1 MATSAAGSYAA
12 KLTPGA
18 HKGRLNLHEA
28 HDPAQ
33 VLGPKVQALAR
44 LISESSRTVVL
55 TGAGISTSAGIR
67 DFRGPE
73 GIWTKQKKGEP
84 IVDGA
89 DFTTAAPTLAHVAL
103 VELHHRGLIKFLIS
117 QNVDGLHLR
126 SGFPRD
132 ALAELHG
139 NVFAEECR
147 ACDREY
153 LRCYDVDSIGL
164 RETGRACDQCGEAL
178 YDKLLDWNDPLPES
192 ELRRAEE
199 ETKLADLCIV
209 MGSSMQMI
217 PSRGLPQRTLRSG
230 GKIVVLNLSNTH
242 LDKQA
247 SVVIRADLDEVMLR
261 LLDALHLSAPVYPA
275 RRKLRIRSRM
285 GNGPKDRIYLSVDPM
300 NGESLSFIRSVLF
313 SCSGRS
319 TEVFSEP
326 FSVEMLVDEQESKAF
341 DTAVRITVPSQTQRQ
356 VDIPKLVEQIVIEVD
371 AYDDD
376 SKYTDSVQR
385 IRSQIETQESTPID
399 ISRAEPAAYFF
410 KSFRQRGFATCALC
424 GEDVHGSRKSR
435 HLGLCVADQ
444 R

>member
-28 HDPAQ
+28 RDPAP

-44 LISESSRTVVL
+44 LIAESSRTVVL

-73 GIWTKQKKGEP
+73 GIWTKQRKGEP
-84 IVDGA
+84 IVDGV
-89 DFTTAAPTLAHVAL
+89 DFTTARPTLAHVAL
-103 VELHHRGLIKFLIS
+103 VELHRRGLVKFLIS
-117 QNVDGLHLR
+117 QNVDGLHIR

-147 ACDREY
+147 ACDKEY
-153 LRCYDVDSIGL
+153 VRCYDVDSIGL
-164 RETGRACDQCGEAL
+164 RATGRACDQCGEAL
-178 YDKLLDWNDPLPES
+178 FDKLLDWNDPLPES
-192 ELRRAEE
+192 ELRRAEQ

-230 GKIVVLNLSNTH
+230 GKIVVLNLSDTH

-261 LLDALHLSAPVYPA
+261 LLDALHLPAPINPA
-275 RRKLRIRSRM
+275 RRKVLVRSRM
-285 GNGPKDRIYLSVDPM
+285 GNSPKDCLYLSVDPM

-313 SCSGRS
+313 SCIGRS
-319 TEVFSEP
+319 MEVSSEP
-326 FSVEMLVDEQESKAF
+326 FSVEMLVDEHESKGL
-341 DTAVRITVPSQTQRQ
+341 DVAVRIAVSSRTQRQ
-356 VDIPKLVEQIVIEVD
+356 VDIPKLMEKVVIEMD

-385 IRSQIETQESTPID
+385 IRSQIETQDSTPLD
-399 ISRAEPAAYFF
+399 TRRAEPSAYFF

-424 GEDVHGSRKSR
+424 GEDVHGSGKSR
-435 HLGLCVADQ
+435 HLSLCVADQ